1 MPNVEVQS
9 QIAMQETSRT
19 SVITNFTNTNLKK
32 NLITIVPLSE
42 RVYFYYKKILV
53 ICLGFNRSH
62 VVFKILDLTLH
73 SFIISNQ
80 K

>member
-9 QIAMQETSRT
+9 QIAMQETSQT
-19 SVITNFTNTNLKK
+19 SVITNLKK